1 MDWSR
6 AAFWGWRGVR
16 KEGLLARGWHL
27 ANVQTDEYSGGE
39 APQALEEVRGARGPL
54 DPQPDR

>member
-1 MDWSR
+1 M
-6 AAFWGWRGVR
+6 R